1 MHWRRATVATLLG
14 AGVLGSA
21 AVLGANVWAARAS
34 AGHAYAAELA
44 PQRPVALVL
53 GAGLTPAGTPT
64 PYLAYRLDV
73 AKQLYDAGTVRVL
86 LVSGDNRT
94 HAYDEPTAMTDYLVA
109 HGIPEERI
117 VQDFAGRDTY
127 DSCAR
132 ARRIFGVEQ
141 LIVVT
146 QEYHV
151 PRAIATCRALGI
163 DAVGVGDLQGR
174 RFADVWASGS
184 QREKLAVVKTVW
196 DLTTR
201 RDPVLGQP
209 ESRVQDA
216 LAGT

>member
-1 MHWRRATVATLLG
+1 M
-14 AGVLGSA
+14 
-21 AVLGANVWAARAS
+21 
-34 AGHAYAAELA
+34 
-44 PQRPVALVL
+44 
-53 GAGLTPAGTPT
+53 
-64 PYLAYRLDV
+64 
-73 AKQLYDAGTVRVL
+73 
-86 LVSGDNRT
+86 
-94 HAYDEPTAMTDYLVA
+94 
-109 HGIPEERI
+109 
-117 VQDFAGRDTY
+117 
-127 DSCAR
+127 
-132 ARRIFGVEQ
+132 
-141 LIVVT
+141 
-146 QEYHV
+146 

>member
-1 MHWRRATVATLLG
+1 MATLLG

-109 HGIPEERI
+109 HGIPAERI

-146 QEYHV
+146 QSTTCHG
-151 PRAIATCRALGI
+151 PSRRAGRWGSTRSGSGTCRAGASPTCGPADRNAKSLPWSRPCGI
-163 DAVGVGDLQGR
+163 
-174 RFADVWASGS
+174 
-184 QREKLAVVKTVW
+184 
-196 DLTTR
+196 
-201 RDPVLGQP
+201 
-209 ESRVQDA
+209 
-216 LAGT
+216 